1 MNKLYLPE
9 FIYFKLKHGR
19 DDYYMEQDCKQYL
32 YDYIAG
38 SCGYEAF
45 EIFEDEEEVYVCDIP
60 VRVAKVLEEES
71 KETGTSI
78 EHLAAFI
85 INSAV
90 EH

>member
-19 DDYYMEQDCKQYL
+19 DDYHIKQDCKQYL
-32 YDYIAG
+32 YDYITG
-38 SCGYEAF
+38 SGSYEPF
-45 EIFEDEEEVYVCDIP
+45 EILEDEEEVYVCDIP
-60 VRVAKVLEEES
+60 VRVAKDLEEES
-71 KETGTSI
+71 NETGTSI

-90 EH
+90 